1 MALYHVGSNVILADT
16 NAHGVVVEVK
26 PARRGRQIYRVSF
39 PDGISD
45 VLEPDLRAD
54 FDSTDPFDCCKS
66 GMFGTYAD
74 FSKINTTFKIQNSNN
89 STISSLKA
97 SKTLFRA
104 YQFKPLLKF
113 LNSPTR
119 RILIADEV
127 GLGKTIEAGHVLLEL
142 KARKELRNALI
153 ICPKSL
159 QHKWRAELMEKFG
172 LDFQIYDTTKELIA
186 DLASEV
192 KTVRAI
198 LNYERIR
205 LKESKEDE
213 NKEQTEGKERKKSSN
228 LADFLMENP
237 CRFSMVL
244 CDEAHKL
251 RNSNTQTY
259 KGAEII
265 MGNTDSALFL
275 TATPVMI
282 DEENLY
288 NLLHLLDN
296 KRYFNYQIFK
306 NRIEENKP
314 FIEALSMLNSN
325 QPLQDIKDKL
335 LGTYIQSRFVNSDE
349 EEIYSSSS
357 SVSEI
362 YKEDPLFQ
370 EILNLLDK
378 EDSHQLRA
386 RLQYLISSMSVMN
399 TVFSRTRKREVT
411 MDMSQAERQPH
422 VAKVDLYAD
431 EREEFD
437 KVIEEYKDDNSYVD
451 YWGEERLTQGGAL
464 GLVQKKRQVASS
476 VWAYLNNESDLDKGI
491 DRYADY
497 KDAKVDKVI
506 KIINEVFKR
515 GTKKLVIFALF
526 RRTLK
531 YLSIRLKRA
540 GFNSVI
546 IHGQVSSEDRNQILH
561 QFKTDDNT
569 QILLS
574 SEVGSEGLDMQ
585 FCNSMV
591 NYDLPWNPMVVEQRI
606 GRIDRFGQKAKVVNI
621 YNIIVSDSIQEMIYM
636 RLLDRIGI
644 FKGTVGDMEAIL
656 DAPVGGGKTI
666 QDVYNKME
674 KEFFTENLSPEVQ
687 ERKIAE
693 VERAIENE
701 KEHLKHLKE
710 GLSNALTNDA
720 YFRDEINKI
729 LYNNAYVTGVELK
742 NYLESVIRIHL
753 TTCTLEEIE
762 KGIYN
767 FKLPLSQPNILKS
780 FLTQYGDES
789 SDENRINLNAFKR
802 KIEGLQSFKLTFDQD
817 VAYEDSTLIYM
828 NIYHPFIMAC
838 LKFLTHE
845 ENKTQN
851 AFSYS
856 VKADEVLNEGDIYYL
871 GVYRLKTSRSVN
883 ADNKD
888 SYELLPVLYNVSG
901 DSIVENQHVI
911 DRIFK
916 KSQIDG
922 AEKNASNI
930 AMDGDLIENMRS
942 DFAAYVSSERK
953 RRIEE
958 SRMQEQSDRL
968 RNVQQTKE
976 YYQARLDGLENLVY
990 EYESRLEWCYD
1001 EKEKKRLESILRLRR
1016 GNVRQLEKE
1025 RDERLAELNRET
1037 NLTISE
1043 NILSLNLVTVV

>member
-1 MALYHVGSNVILADT
+1 MALFTVGATVILADT
-16 NAHGVVVEVK
+16 NARGVVVEVK

-39 PDGISD
+39 SDGIID

-54 FDSTDPFDCCKS
+54 FDESDPFDCCKS
-66 GMFGTYAD
+66 GLFGSYAD
-74 FSKINTTFKIQNSNN
+74 FSKVNTTFKIQNSNN

-119 RILIADEV
+119 RILVADEV
-127 GLGKTIEAGHVLLEL
+127 GLGKTIEAGHVMLEL
-142 KARKELRNALI
+142 KARKELRNVLI
-153 ICPKSL
+153 VCPKSL
-159 QHKWRAELMEKFG
+159 QHKWKAELLEKFG
-172 LDFQIYDTTKELIA
+172 LDFKIYQTTQDLIE
-186 DLASEV
+186 DLSSGT
-192 KTVRAI
+192 KIVRAI
-198 LNYERIR
+198 VNYERIR
-205 LKESKEDE
+205 LKEGKDD
-213 NKEQTEGKERKKSSN
+213 NKEEKQRKKPVN
-228 LADFLMENP
+228 LVDYLIENP

-288 NLLHLLDN
+288 NLLHLLDS
-296 KRYFNYQIFK
+296 KRYFNYQIFR

-314 FIEALSMLNSN
+314 FVEALSMLNSN
-325 QPLQDIKDKL
+325 QPLAEIKDKL
-335 LGTYIQSRFVNSDE
+335 LDASIRSRFLNSDE
-349 EEIYSSSS
+349 EEIYSRSSS
-357 SVSEI
+357 ILDI

-370 EILNLLDK
+370 EILKLLD
-378 EDSHQLRA
+378 ENDTLTLRA

-411 MDMSQAERQPH
+411 KDMSQAERQPH
-422 VAKVDLYAD
+422 VVKVELYQD
-431 EREEFD
+431 ERDEFD
-437 KVIEEYKDDNSYVD
+437 NVIEEYKDDNSYVD
-451 YWGEERLTQGGAL
+451 YWGEEKLTQGGAL

-476 VWAYLNNESDLDKGI
+476 VWAFLNDEADLDKGI
-491 DRYADY
+491 DKYASY
-497 KDAKVDKVI
+497 KDAKIDRVLEVI
-506 KIINEVFKR
+506 NAVFKS

-526 RRTLK
+526 RKTLK
-531 YLSIRLKRA
+531 YLAIRLKKA

-546 IHGQVSSEDRNQILH
+546 IHGQVSSEDRNKILH
-561 QFKTDDNT
+561 QFKTDENT

-621 YNIIVSDSIQEMIYM
+621 YNLIVSDSIQELIYM

-656 DAPVGGGKTI
+656 DAPMGNGQTI

-674 KEFFTENLSPEVQ
+674 KEFFTDNLSPEVM

-693 VERAIENE
+693 VNLAIENE

-729 LYNNAYVTGVELK
+729 IHKHAYVTGIELK
-742 NYLESVIRIHL
+742 NYLESVIRLHL
-753 TTCTLEEIE
+753 TTCTLEETE
-762 KGIYN
+762 EN
-767 FKLPLSQPNILKS
+767 VFEFKVPLSQPTVLRN
-780 FLTQYGDES
+780 FLTQYGDET
-789 SDENRINLNAFKR
+789 SDENRINLAAFKR
-802 KIEGLQSFKLTFDQD
+802 RIDGTHSFRVTFDQTI
-817 VAYEDSTLIYM
+817 AYENPTLVYM

-838 LKFLTHE
+838 LRFLTHNGSKE
-845 ENKTQN
+845 QKV
-851 AFSYS
+851 FSYS
-856 VKADEVLNEGDIYYL
+856 IKADEMLNEGEIYYL
-871 GVYRLKTSRSVN
+871 GIYRLKITRQLN
-883 ADNKD
+883 AGNRETC
-888 SYELLPVLYNVSG
+888 ELLPVLYNVHT
-901 DSIVENQHVI
+901 DSVIENQQVI
-911 DRIFK
+911 DRVFR
-916 KSQIDG
+916 KSQVDG
-922 AEKNASNI
+922 SEKNASNI
-930 AMDGDLIENMRS
+930 AMNSDLIENMRGE
-942 DFAAYVSSERK
+942 FTEFVSSERK

-958 SRMQEQSDRL
+958 SKKQDLSDKL

-976 YYQARLDGLENLVY
+976 YYQARIAGLESIVNEY
-990 EYESRLEWCYD
+990 EYRLEWCYD
-1001 EKEKKRLESILRLRR
+1001 DKEKRRLENILRLRR
-1016 GNVRQLEKE
+1016 GNIRQLERE
-1025 RDERLAELNRET
+1025 RDERLAELNKES
-1037 NLTISE
+1037 NMSVSE
-1043 NILSLNLVTVV
+1043 SILSLNLVTVV

>member
-1 MALYHVGSNVILADT
+1 MALYNVGSNVIMADT
-16 NAHGVVVEVK
+16 NARGVVVEVK

-39 PDGISD
+39 PDGLTD

-66 GMFGTYAD
+66 GVFGTYAD

-119 RILIADEV
+119 RILVADEV
-127 GLGKTIEAGHVLLEL
+127 GLGKTIEAGHVMLEL
-142 KARKELRNALI
+142 KARKELRNVLI
-153 ICPKSL
+153 VCPKSL
-159 QHKWRAELMEKFG
+159 QHKWKAELLEKFG
-172 LDFQIYDTTKELIA
+172 LDFTIYDTAKELIA
-186 DLASEV
+186 DLSSGV
-192 KTVRAI
+192 KIVRAI
-198 LNYERIR
+198 LNYEKIR
-205 LKESKEDE
+205 LKETKEDE
-213 NKEQTEGKERKKSSN
+213 KDETLKKKANNNN
-228 LADFLMENP
+228 LVDFLIDNP

-288 NLLHLLDN
+288 NLLHLLDG

-325 QPLQDIKDKL
+325 QPLHDIKEKL
-335 LGTYIQSRFVNSDE
+335 LSTSIRSRFVNSDE
-349 EEIYSSSS
+349 EEIYSNSS

-370 EILNLLDK
+370 EILNLLEQDDCHK
-378 EDSHQLRA
+378 LRA

-422 VAKVDLYAD
+422 VAKVVLYND

-437 KVIEEYKDDNSYVD
+437 NVIEEYRDDNSYVD
-451 YWGEERLTQGGAL
+451 YWGEEKLTQGGAL

-476 VWAYLNNESDLDKGI
+476 VWAYLNDESDLDKGI
-491 DRYADY
+491 DQYSAH

-506 KIINEVFKR
+506 EIITEVFKR
-515 GTKKLVIFALF
+515 GTMKLVIFALF
-526 RRTLK
+526 RKTLK
-531 YLSIRLKRA
+531 YLFIRLKRA

-546 IHGQVSSEDRNQILH
+546 IHGQVSSEDRNKILH
-561 QFKTDDNT
+561 QFKTDDDT

-621 YNIIVSDSIQEMIYM
+621 YNIIVADSIQEMIYM

-656 DAPVGGGKTI
+656 DAPVGDGRTI

-674 KEFFTENLSPEVQ
+674 KEFFTENLSPEAQ

-729 LYNNAYVTGVELK
+729 LYNNAYVTGTELK
-742 NYLESVIRIHL
+742 NYMESVIRL
-753 TTCTLEEIE
+753 DMTTCTLEEID
-762 KGIYN
+762 KGVYN
-767 FKLPLSQPNILKS
+767 FTLPLSQPNIVKN

-802 KIEGLQSFKLTFDQD
+802 KIDGLQSFKLTFDQD
-817 VAYEDSTLIYM
+817 IAYEDSSLIYM

-838 LKFLTHE
+838 LKFLSHE
-845 ENKTQN
+845 NGKPQN

-856 VKADEVLNEGDIYYL
+856 IKADEILNEGDMYYL
-871 GVYRLKTSRSVN
+871 GVYRLKTIRMIN
-883 ADNKD
+883 ADSKE
-888 SYELLPVLYNVSG
+888 SFELLPVLYNINS
-901 DSIVENQHVI
+901 DSIIENQQVI
-911 DRIFK
+911 DRVFK
-916 KSQIDG
+916 KSQIEG
-922 AEKNASNI
+922 TEKNASNI
-930 AMDGDLIENMRS
+930 AMNSDLIENMRS

-958 SRMQEQSDRL
+958 SKMQEQSDRL

-976 YYQARLDGLENLVY
+976 YYQARLDGLEKLVSDY
-990 EYESRLEWCYD
+990 EYELEWCYD
-1001 EKEKKRLESILRLRR
+1001 DKEKKRLESILRLRR

-1025 RDERLAELNRET
+1025 RNERLAELNKEIS
-1037 NLTISE
+1037 LTISE

>member
-1 MALYHVGSNVILADT
+1 MALYNVGSNVIMADT
-16 NAHGVVVEVK
+16 NARGVVVEVK

-39 PDGISD
+39 PDGLTD

-66 GMFGTYAD
+66 GVFGTYAD

-119 RILIADEV
+119 RILVADEV
-127 GLGKTIEAGHVLLEL
+127 GLGKTIEAGHVMLEL
-142 KARKELRNALI
+142 KARKELRNVLI
-153 ICPKSL
+153 VCPKSL
-159 QHKWRAELMEKFG
+159 QHKWKAELLEKFG
-172 LDFQIYDTTKELIA
+172 LDFTIYDTAKELIA
-186 DLASEV
+186 DLSSGV
-192 KTVRAI
+192 KIVRAI
-198 LNYERIR
+198 LNYEKIR
-205 LKESKEDE
+205 LKETKEDE
-213 NKEQTEGKERKKSSN
+213 KDETLKKKANNNN
-228 LADFLMENP
+228 LVDFLIDNP

-288 NLLHLLDN
+288 NLLHLLDG

-325 QPLQDIKDKL
+325 QPLYDIKEKL
-335 LGTYIQSRFVNSDE
+335 LSTSIRSRFVNSDE
-349 EEIYSSSS
+349 EEIYSNSS

-370 EILNLLDK
+370 EILNLLEQDDCHK
-378 EDSHQLRA
+378 LRA

-399 TVFSRTRKREVT
+399 TVFSRTQKREVT

-422 VAKVDLYAD
+422 VAKVVLYND

-437 KVIEEYKDDNSYVD
+437 NVIEEYRDDNSYVD
-451 YWGEERLTQGGAL
+451 YWGEEKLTQGGAL

-476 VWAYLNNESDLDKGI
+476 VWAYLNDESDLDKGI
-491 DRYADY
+491 DQYSVH

-506 KIINEVFKR
+506 EIITEVFKR

-526 RRTLK
+526 RKTLK
-531 YLSIRLKRA
+531 YLFIRLKRA

-546 IHGQVSSEDRNQILH
+546 IHGQVSSEDRNKILH
-561 QFKTDDNT
+561 QFKTDDDT

-621 YNIIVSDSIQEMIYM
+621 YNIIVADSIQEMIYM

-656 DAPVGGGKTI
+656 DAPVGDGRTI

-674 KEFFTENLSPEVQ
+674 KEFFTENLSPEAQ

-729 LYNNAYVTGVELK
+729 LYNNAYVTGTELK
-742 NYLESVIRIHL
+742 NYMESVIRL
-753 TTCTLEEIE
+753 DMTTCTLEEID
-762 KGIYN
+762 KGVYN
-767 FKLPLSQPNILKS
+767 FTLPLSQPNIVKN

-802 KIEGLQSFKLTFDQD
+802 KIDGLQSFKLTFDQD
-817 VAYEDSTLIYM
+817 IAYEDSSLIYM

-838 LKFLTHE
+838 LKFLLHE
-845 ENKTQN
+845 NGKPQN

-856 VKADEVLNEGDIYYL
+856 IKADEILNEGEMYYL
-871 GVYRLKTSRSVN
+871 GVYRLKTIRMIN
-883 ADNKD
+883 ADSKE
-888 SYELLPVLYNVSG
+888 SFELLPVLYNINS
-901 DSIVENQHVI
+901 DSIIENQQVI
-911 DRIFK
+911 DRVFK
-916 KSQIDG
+916 KSQIEG
-922 AEKNASNI
+922 TEKNASNI
-930 AMDGDLIENMRS
+930 AMNSDLIENMRS

-958 SRMQEQSDRL
+958 SKMQEQSDRL

-976 YYQARLDGLENLVY
+976 YYQARLDGLEKLVSDY
-990 EYESRLEWCYD
+990 EYELEWCYD
-1001 EKEKKRLESILRLRR
+1001 DKEKKRLESILRLRR

-1025 RDERLAELNRET
+1025 RNERLAELNKE
-1037 NLTISE
+1037 NSLTISE

>member
-1 MALYHVGSNVILADT
+1 MAIYNVGSNVIMADT
-16 NAHGVVVEVK
+16 NARGVVVEVK
-26 PARRGRQIYRVSF
+26 PVRRGRQIYRVSF
-39 PDGISD
+39 PDGVTD

-66 GMFGTYAD
+66 GVFGTYAD

-119 RILIADEV
+119 RILVADEV
-127 GLGKTIEAGHVLLEL
+127 GLGKTIEAGHVMLEL
-142 KARKELRNALI
+142 KARKELRNVLI
-153 ICPKSL
+153 VCPKSL
-159 QHKWRAELMEKFG
+159 QHKWKAELLEKFG
-172 LDFQIYDTTKELIA
+172 LDFTIYDTAKELIA
-186 DLASEV
+186 DLSSGV
-192 KTVRAI
+192 KIVRAI
-198 LNYERIR
+198 LNYEKIR
-205 LKESKEDE
+205 LKETKEDE
-213 NKEQTEGKERKKSSN
+213 KDETIKKKAKNNN
-228 LADFLMENP
+228 LVDFLIDNP

-288 NLLHLLDN
+288 NLLHLLDG

-325 QPLQDIKDKL
+325 QPLHDIKEKL
-335 LGTYIQSRFVNSDE
+335 LSTSIRSRFVNSDE
-349 EEIYSSSS
+349 EEIYSNSS

-370 EILNLLDK
+370 EILNLLEQDDCHK
-378 EDSHQLRA
+378 LRA

-422 VAKVDLYAD
+422 VAKVVLYDD

-437 KVIEEYKDDNSYVD
+437 NVIEEYRDDNSYVD
-451 YWGEERLTQGGAL
+451 YWGEEKLTQGGAL

-476 VWAYLNNESDLDKGI
+476 VWAYLNEESDLDKGI
-491 DRYADY
+491 DQYSAH

-506 KIINEVFKR
+506 EIITEVFKR

-526 RRTLK
+526 RKTLK

-546 IHGQVSSEDRNQILH
+546 IHGQVASEDRNKILH
-561 QFKTDDNT
+561 QFKTDDDT

-621 YNIIVSDSIQEMIYM
+621 YNIIVADSIQEMIYM

-656 DAPVGGGKTI
+656 DAPVGDGRTI

-674 KEFFTENLSPEVQ
+674 KEFFTENLSPEAQ

-729 LYNNAYVTGVELK
+729 LYNNAYVTGTELK
-742 NYLESVIRIHL
+742 NYMESVIRL
-753 TTCTLEEIE
+753 DMTTCTLEEID
-762 KGIYN
+762 KGVYN
-767 FKLPLSQPNILKS
+767 FTLPLSQPNIVKN

-802 KIEGLQSFKLTFDQD
+802 KVDGLQSFKLTFDQD
-817 VAYEDSTLIYM
+817 IAYEDSSLIYM

-838 LKFLTHE
+838 LKFLSHE
-845 ENKTQN
+845 NGKPQN

-856 VKADEVLNEGDIYYL
+856 IKADEILNEGEMYYL
-871 GVYRLKTSRSVN
+871 GVYRLKTIRMIN
-883 ADNKD
+883 ADSKE
-888 SYELLPVLYNVSG
+888 SFELLPVLYNINS
-901 DSIVENQHVI
+901 DSIIENQQVI
-911 DRIFK
+911 DRVFK
-916 KSQIDG
+916 KSQIEG
-922 AEKNASNI
+922 NEKNASNI
-930 AMDGDLIENMRS
+930 AMNSDLIENMRS
-942 DFAAYVSSERK
+942 DFAAYISSERK

-958 SRMQEQSDRL
+958 SKMQEQSDRL

-976 YYQARLDGLENLVY
+976 YYQARLDGLEKLVSDY
-990 EYESRLEWCYD
+990 EYELEWCYD
-1001 EKEKKRLESILRLRR
+1001 EKKKKKLESILRLRR

-1025 RDERLAELNRET
+1025 RNERLAELNKEIS
-1037 NLTISE
+1037 LTISE